1 MIDISNFDH
10 IGRAFEIDNGDMLP
24 EYVKRFTSPMS
35 ADAEVSF
42 KCDIDASLFAKLI
55 GIDLANGQDATCASM
70 IFQKPYQVQRKHH
83 KKKRINK
90 KWLKRYGVVTKYER
104 KKCKKIDVTYQTIID
119 FCYENGYPL
128 PDEIRDMSL

>member
-10 IGRAFEIDNGDMLP
+10 IGRAFEIDNDGMLP
-24 EYVKRFTSPMS
+24 EYVKHFSAPMS

-42 KCDIDASLFAKLI
+42 KCDIDTSLFAKLI

-90 KWLKRYGVVTKYER
+90 KWAKRYGYVTKFKTYHIDEVHIEQNEGALSFTGQ
-104 KKCKKIDVTYQTIID
+104 KIL
-119 FCYENGYPL
+119 GY
-128 PDEIRDMSL
+128 